1 MRLIALEEHFVIP
14 ELARYGETA
23 KATVGAG
30 FWLQATA
37 KLADV
42 TADRLAVMDACGIDV
57 QVLSLN
63 APGIQAEPDPEAA
76 VRAAAQANDAL
87 ARIIDGHPGRFSGFA
102 ALPLQDPARAVA
114 ELTRAITVTGLRGAL
129 VNGHTHGVYLDDP
142 SLWPVW
148 ERAQDL
154 GVPLYLHPAT
164 SYDTWHVLRGR
175 EGLIGPAWS
184 WGAETAAHAL
194 RVVVGGIFDRFP
206 GATMI
211 LGHMGETLP
220 YVLGRL
226 DNRWAVGENKGPA
239 LPPSAYFR
247 RNVMITTSGVH
258 DPAPLRAAI
267 AVMGAE
273 RVMFATDYPFERAE
287 DAVAALRNA
296 PVTENERAMIG
307 HRNAA
312 KLLGL

>member
-1 MRLIALEEHFVIP
+1 
-14 ELARYGETA
+14 
-23 KATVGAG
+23 
-30 FWLQATA
+30 
-37 KLADV
+37 
-42 TADRLAVMDACGIDV
+42 MDACGIDV

-63 APGIQAEPDPEAA
+63 APGIQAESDPGAA

-87 ARIIDGHPGRFSGFA
+87 ARIIADHPGRFSGFA

-114 ELTRAITVTGLRGAL
+114 ELTRAVTVTGLRGAL

-194 RVVVGGIFDRFP
+194 RVVVGGTFDRFP

-226 DNRWAVGENKGPA
+226 DNRWAIGENSGPA
-239 LPPSAYFR
+239 LAPSAYFR

-267 AVMGAE
+267 TVMGAE
-273 RVMFATDYPFERAE
+273 RVMFATDYPFERAQ

-296 PVTENERAMIG
+296 PVTEKERTMISHG
-307 HRNAA
+307 NAA